1 MTDAFG
7 NALDSADE
15 DSDDAQP
22 DNVEATQ
29 NFVDRSN
36 DGSGTRDATVG
47 FAVTPEMHYL
57 YRELS
62 DSDEVDVDLRQQFRD
77 QIERLANRFPEVSD
91 RARQKYEL
99 DN

>member
-7 NALDSADE
+7 DALDSADHNE
-15 DSDDAQP
+15 DEAQP
-22 DNVEATQ
+22 DDEDATQ
-29 NFVDRSN
+29 NFIDRSN

-62 DSDEVDVDLRQQFRD
+62 DSEEVDVDLRQQFRD
-77 QIERLANRFPEVSD
+77 QIERISNRFPEVAD